1 MECNKC
7 HKRVAKGWVCC
18 PYCGQIRVCKKETKI
33 LLVIP
38 DEHQVVEGDIVSFKI
53 IKREG
58 EPDGGKKTMI
68 FDEVIRCPLCESEA
82 ELIDVVDEHHTEVYR
97 CKVFDDHIFY
107 KNKEKEA
114 KKL

>member
-1 MECNKC
+1 MKVNQMECNKC

-58 EPDGGKKTMI
+58 EPDG
-68 FDEVIRCPLCESEA
+68 R
-82 ELIDVVDEHHTEVYR
+82 
-97 CKVFDDHIFY
+97 
-107 KNKEKEA
+107 
-114 KKL
+114 